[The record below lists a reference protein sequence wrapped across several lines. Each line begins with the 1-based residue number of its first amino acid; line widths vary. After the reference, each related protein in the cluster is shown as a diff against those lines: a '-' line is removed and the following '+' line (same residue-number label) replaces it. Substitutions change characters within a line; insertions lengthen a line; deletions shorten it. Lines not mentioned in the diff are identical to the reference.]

1 MPWVLFLTCFLT
13 SARGGIEFPPD
24 SPPRIPKELFSDS
37 SRFVSPFI
45 VQSDDEATSGLRKLK
60 QLVLGKQKVIIG
72 LGVNRVTI
80 ISSDGKTSGK
90 FRNFYQQFN
99 TKFISPKFFDAHI
112 STFLKP

>member
-1 MPWVLFLTCFLT
+1 MRRVGY
-13 SARGGIEFPPD
+13 RKGIFGV
-24 SPPRIPKELFSDS
+24 KELFFDS

-80 ISSDGKTSGK
+80 ISSDGKTTGK
-90 FRNFYQQFN
+90 F
-99 TKFISPKFFDAHI
+99 
-112 STFLKP
+112 